1 MAKKQTLILILLCGI
16 VVSAQDIS
24 GPRLRAHV
32 EFLASDLLEGRG
44 TGERGG
50 KLAAAYL
57 ASQLAAAGAK
67 PAVNGSWFQA
77 VALTGVATQSS
88 SKLTVAGRSQSVEL
102 SFPGDFVGQTQ
113 MRKPQA
119 SLDGEMVF
127 VGHGITAPEF
137 QWDDYRGID
146 VKGKIVV
153 VFTNEPPSKDP
164 GFFGGPALT
173 YYGRWSY
180 KFQQAARKGAAAVL
194 IIHTDATAGYG
205 WEVVRNSWGRE
216 EAQAAETALVFA
228 GWLNQE
234 AGARLLGPGGYKL
247 EDLLARA
254 GTRGFRA
261 MPLGLK
267 LHGTIESKFR
277 AIPVRNVAGIA
288 PGSDP
293 NLASEAVLFTAHWD
307 HLGID
312 KAAKGDGIYNGAVDN
327 ATGCAIL
334 LEMARAWAA
343 LEPRPRRSAMFLF
356 TAAEEAGLL
365 GAEYYVANPVVALN
379 RTALVL
385 NFDSF
390 YPFGR
395 TSDVVVNGAERTTFW
410 GQVQSIALR
419 SSLTIAPDP
428 RPEQGSFFRSD
439 HFPFAQAGVAA
450 FSVNE
455 GTAFL
460 ADGDS
465 KRARLR
471 EYQSSHYHQPS
482 DEYRADWDFSGMEEM
497 SRFGMA
503 LGLAAA
509 NADKRVE
516 WVKTA
521 APGQK

>member
-1 MAKKQTLILILLCGI
+1 MAKEQTLILMLLCAAGLN
-16 VVSAQDIS
+16 AQEIS

-32 EFLASDLLEGRG
+32 EFLAADLLEGRG

-50 KLAAAYL
+50 ELAAAYL
-57 ASQLAAAGAK
+57 ASQLAVAGAK
-67 PAVNGSWFQA
+67 PPFNGSWYQP
-77 VALTGVATQSS
+77 VALTGVAMQAS
-88 SKLTVAGRSQSVEL
+88 SKLTVQSLEFR
-102 SFPGDFVGQTQ
+102 FPGDFVGQTQ
-113 MRKPQA
+113 LRKPQV
-119 SLDGEMVF
+119 SLEGDLVF
-127 VGHGITAPEF
+127 VGHGITAPEY

-164 GFFGGPALT
+164 KFFEGPALT

-180 KFQQAARKGAAAVL
+180 KFEQAARKGAAAVL
-194 IIHTDATAGYG
+194 ILHTDATAGYG
-205 WEVVRNSWGRE
+205 WDVVRNSWGRE
-216 EAQAAETALVFA
+216 EAQAAESGLVFA
-228 GWLNQE
+228 GWLKQE
-234 AGARLLGPGGYKL
+234 AGARLLALAGHKL
-247 EDLLARA
+247 EHLLAKA
-254 GTRGFRA
+254 DTRGFRA

-267 LHGTIESKFR
+267 LNGTLESQFR
-277 AIPVRNVAGIA
+277 AIPVRNVAGIV

-293 NLASEAVLFTAHWD
+293 NLAAEAVLLTAHWD

-312 KAAKGDGIYNGAVDN
+312 KSAKGDGIYNGAVDN
-327 ATGCAIL
+327 ASGCAML

-343 LEPRPRRSAMFLF
+343 LDPRPRRSAMFLF

-365 GAEYYVANPVVALN
+365 GAEYYVAHPVVALN

-410 GQVQSIALR
+410 AQVQSIASR
-419 SSLTIAPDP
+419 YWLTIAPDP

-439 HFPFAQAGVAA
+439 HFPFAKAGVAA
-450 FSVNE
+450 FSVNA
-455 GTAFL
+455 GTAYL
-460 ADGDS
+460 ADGEA
-465 KRARLR
+465 KRARLL
-471 EYQSSHYHQPS
+471 EYQKAHYHQPS